1 MGALCTTSAVSVPKG
16 DQIESVPSTQDISG
30 SQDVSGNQDVSGA
43 PVNQE
48 DPSSDVSSS
57 DVSSL
62 DISGLDVSGSITV
75 SYDTL
80 IQLAMTT
87 IESIPDTSIS
97 IQDPSGSTSNITRNI
112 EQYKEH
118 VGIAEKL

>member
-16 DQIESVPSTQDISG
+16 EQIESVPSQQDISG
-30 SQDVSGNQDVSGA
+30 SQDISGTQDISGA
-43 PVNQE
+43 PVIQE
-48 DPSSDVSSS
+48 DPSSDVSGS
-57 DVSSL
+57 DVS
-62 DISGLDVSGSITV
+62 V

-87 IESIPDTSIS
+87 IESIPD
-97 IQDPSGSTSNITRNI
+97 PSGSTSNIARNI

>member
-30 SQDVSGNQDVSGA
+30 SHDISGT

-48 DPSSDVSSS
+48 DPSSDVSGS
-57 DVSSL
+57 
-62 DISGLDVSGSITV
+62 DVSGSITAG
-75 SYDTL
+75 YDTL
-80 IQLAMTT
+80 IQTATVA
-87 IESIPDTSIS
+87 IESIPNTSVS
-97 IQDPSGSTSNITRNI
+97 TQDPSASTSDIIRNI

-118 VGIAEKL
+118 VGIAEKK